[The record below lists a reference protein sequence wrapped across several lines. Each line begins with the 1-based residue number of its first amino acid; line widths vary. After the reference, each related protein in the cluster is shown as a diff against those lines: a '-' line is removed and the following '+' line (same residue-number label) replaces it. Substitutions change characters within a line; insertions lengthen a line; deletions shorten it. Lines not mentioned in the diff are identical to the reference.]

1 MAYSNRLARRHRL
14 LAMHVKT
21 RIRSAKAN
29 DHGSLASGCYEIGR
43 IAEDLGDD
51 STNNSFLVGFAKCL
65 DSREFVY
72 TCRMYATF
80 KEYKPPLD
88 PGDCN
93 GFHITG
99 GNPIL
104 LVFQSLVAF

>member
-1 MAYSNRLARRHRL
+1 
-14 LAMHVKT
+14 MHVKT

-51 STNNSFLVGFAKCL
+51 SINNSFLVGFAKCL

-80 KEYKPPLD
+80 KSTNHLWTLAIAMD
-88 PGDCN
+88 
-93 GFHITG
+93 FT
-99 GNPIL
+99 
-104 LVFQSLVAF
+104 SLVAIQFY